1 MVVIWFTR
9 VLFHYLILRP
19 MFNNLYIRGPIFFK
33 MKNQLFF
40 SHILM
45 ILLEGYMEYVIS
57 FRLVLEM
64 PEKSV
69 DNTELTFYIN
79 ILSMIISMFLMP
91 GIFIWLLFKSEFEL
105 RKRKTFRRK
114 WQSLYEDLRPNSK
127 AALFF
132 NLLFVLRRLI
142 YVETAFSLNLLPCQ

>member
-1 MVVIWFTR
+1 
-9 VLFHYLILRP
+9 
-19 MFNNLYIRGPIFFK
+19 MFDNLYIRGPLFFK
-33 MKNQLFF
+33 MKNQLFY

-45 ILLEGYMEYVIS
+45 ILLEGYIEYVIS
-57 FRLVLEM
+57 FRLVQEM
-64 PEKSV
+64 PETSV
-69 DNTELTFYIN
+69 DNTELTLIIN
-79 ILSMIISMFLMP
+79 IVSIVISMFLMP
-91 GIFIWLLFKSEFEL
+91 SIFLWLLFKPEFEL